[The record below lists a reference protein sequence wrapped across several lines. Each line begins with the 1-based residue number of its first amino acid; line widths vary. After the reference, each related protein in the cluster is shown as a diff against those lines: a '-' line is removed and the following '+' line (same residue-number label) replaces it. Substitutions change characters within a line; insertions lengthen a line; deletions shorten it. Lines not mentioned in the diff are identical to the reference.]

1 MEHGWYPQSFVRWT
15 SAFLTISLTMPMVQ
29 IATDIGYEA
38 LHISQSQI
46 YVSRMVVTAS
56 IRDCC
61 WRSHIEGHHRM
72 PTSSMWRYPRN
83 FVFLQLRLQKHWKPR
98 LHQVGSQLWVNAEE
112 LKPLFM
118 SQTWQWRCLRR
129 NIQNT
134 VGWNFRLISSQ
145 NMKLLFRNPSPWRKW
160 EFQQFEPAWRMWR
173 TFVAWTEEGPRVLLM
188 VSPTDQFVDLISIP
202 RRISLWLFS
211 QFPCAVCSCFT
222 CDLALCRRPA
232 CIKARNMFGS
242 M

>member
-83 FVFLQLRLQKHWKPR
+83 FVFQQLRLQKHWKPR

-112 LKPLFM
+112 LKLLFM

-145 NMKLLFRNPSPWRKW
+145 NMKLLFRNPSPYLKKMRV
-160 EFQQFEPAWRMWR
+160 PAVRAGVKNVKNFCGVDR
-173 TFVAWTEEGPRVLLM
+173 RGASRSFDG
-188 VSPTDQFVDLISIP
+188 VSYRSVCGSYLNSQADQFVALFSIP
-202 RRISLWLFS
+202 MRSLLLLHVWLGTLPS
-211 QFPCAVCSCFT
+211 SS
-222 CDLALCRRPA
+222 LH
-232 CIKARNMFGS
+232 
-242 M
+242 